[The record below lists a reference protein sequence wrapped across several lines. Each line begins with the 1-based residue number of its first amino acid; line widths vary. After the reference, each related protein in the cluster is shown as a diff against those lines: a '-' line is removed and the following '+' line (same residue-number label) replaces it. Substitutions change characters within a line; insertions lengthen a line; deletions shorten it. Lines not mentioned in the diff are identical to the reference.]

1 MGKWKKRLADFMEL
15 PQTSFGECQFIEI
28 ESSNTVK
35 ICSCIEIL
43 AYDDGC
49 SRFQTSEGVVTVTG
63 RGLEICSY
71 GNGVVILRGE
81 ISGVGFE
88 RSVRKC

>member
-15 PQTSFGECQFIEI
+15 PQRSFGNCEFIEI
-28 ESSNTVK
+28 ESGNTIK

-43 AYDDGC
+43 EYDDSC
-49 SRFQTSEGVVTVTG
+49 SRFLTSENTVTVTG
-63 RGLEICSY
+63 KGLEICSY
-71 GNGVVILRGE
+71 GNGVIVLRGE

-88 RSVRKC
+88 RPVK